1 MEIEIDV
8 QDNLTQEVLEEV
20 FKRGIAKSLNVSME
34 NVVKLTVTEIGQGSG
49 SRRLQ
54 SSVAKQYEV
63 SYEVIPPSSMDL
75 AVVVAKANLMTTAS
89 TAETQVFRKVLL
101 AQAGIGQVKQV
112 VPKVAAY
119 TFEEEITT
127 PAPNVEVGPTKD
139 DTSGMSAGL
148 IILIV
153 LLVLLCLVSVVV
165 GIVSRKMRAEKSNG
179 MPIKD
184 LRQGD
189 LEAGNEFRDATVVRE
204 PSHTLLDG
212 DAREAKK
219 VEEMTCI

>member
-8 QDNLTQEVLEEV
+8 QDNVTQEVLEEV

-101 AQAGIGQVKQV
+101 AQAGI
-112 VPKVAAY
+112 
-119 TFEEEITT
+119 
-127 PAPNVEVGPTKD
+127 
-139 DTSGMSAGL
+139 
-148 IILIV
+148 
-153 LLVLLCLVSVVV
+153 
-165 GIVSRKMRAEKSNG
+165 
-179 MPIKD
+179 
-184 LRQGD
+184 
-189 LEAGNEFRDATVVRE
+189 
-204 PSHTLLDG
+204 
-212 DAREAKK
+212 
-219 VEEMTCI
+219 